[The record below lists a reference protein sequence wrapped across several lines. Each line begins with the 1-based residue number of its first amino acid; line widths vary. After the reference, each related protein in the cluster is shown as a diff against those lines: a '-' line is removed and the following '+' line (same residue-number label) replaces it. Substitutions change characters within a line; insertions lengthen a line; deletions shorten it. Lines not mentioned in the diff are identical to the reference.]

1 MLESI
6 KKLLNKNKVQFDMF
20 NNTDN
25 DNCKSKY
32 NSLMYFLM
40 GYIED
45 LKNNRYSKKDSRHY
59 QNILKH
65 NKETILMYLNMV
77 EAVLNN
83 QNIDEPKLN
92 SEDLSYINVVRGNFN
107 ISTLDGKKIVVTI
120 EADLNK
126 LNELLETIIIR
137 DQNNSIQLLISDAI
151 EKVKK
156 DNYKDISEDAMTIIL
171 LNLLM
176 CYNKESIFDQYMAS
190 QSSFIDASS
199 FKINST
205 PNWVCNESSLKKP
218 FFNRYKLI
226 FKSNEDK
233 LAYEND
239 WNTPTKGNDDYEFIF
254 KVLLLG
260 NSNVGKSSL
269 FLRFVDDIWNDTFV
283 PTIGV
288 DFKIKT
294 FDIDE
299 KRIKMQIWDTAG
311 QERFKN
317 IIASYYRGAHGILLI
332 YDVTDKDSFK
342 NLSNWLIEIEKNSSK
357 NVLKVLIGNKTD
369 LEEKRVISY
378 NQAKEFADSYGLKYI
393 ETSAKK
399 NLNVNEAFATLGRE
413 LMVASED
420 KRIVKQKQNKKI
432 SVAKMEDLNI
442 QKRRGCC

>member
-1 MLESI
+1 M
-6 KKLLNKNKVQFDMF
+6 
-20 NNTDN
+20 
-25 DNCKSKY
+25 
-32 NSLMYFLM
+32 
-40 GYIED
+40 
-45 LKNNRYSKKDSRHY
+45 
-59 QNILKH
+59 
-65 NKETILMYLNMV
+65 
-77 EAVLNN
+77 
-83 QNIDEPKLN
+83 
-92 SEDLSYINVVRGNFN
+92 
-107 ISTLDGKKIVVTI
+107 
-120 EADLNK
+120 
-126 LNELLETIIIR
+126 
-137 DQNNSIQLLISDAI
+137 
-151 EKVKK
+151 
-156 DNYKDISEDAMTIIL
+156 
-171 LNLLM
+171 
-176 CYNKESIFDQYMAS
+176 
-190 QSSFIDASS
+190 
-199 FKINST
+199 
-205 PNWVCNESSLKKP
+205 
-218 FFNRYKLI
+218 
-226 FKSNEDK
+226 
-233 LAYEND
+233 
-239 WNTPTKGNDDYEFIF
+239 NTPTKGNDDYEFIF

>member
-1 MLESI
+1 M
-6 KKLLNKNKVQFDMF
+6 
-20 NNTDN
+20 NT
-25 DNCKSKY
+25 
-32 NSLMYFLM
+32 
-40 GYIED
+40 
-45 LKNNRYSKKDSRHY
+45 
-59 QNILKH
+59 
-65 NKETILMYLNMV
+65 T
-77 EAVLNN
+77 
-83 QNIDEPKLN
+83 
-92 SEDLSYINVVRGNFN
+92 
-107 ISTLDGKKIVVTI
+107 
-120 EADLNK
+120 
-126 LNELLETIIIR
+126 
-137 DQNNSIQLLISDAI
+137 
-151 EKVKK
+151 
-156 DNYKDISEDAMTIIL
+156 
-171 LNLLM
+171 
-176 CYNKESIFDQYMAS
+176 
-190 QSSFIDASS
+190 
-199 FKINST
+199 
-205 PNWVCNESSLKKP
+205 
-218 FFNRYKLI
+218 
-226 FKSNEDK
+226 
-233 LAYEND
+233 
-239 WNTPTKGNDDYEFIF
+239 TKGNDDYEFIF

-413 LMVASED
+413 LMLASED